1 MAIGK
6 RVISKKIKKTAYL
19 FAGLLFYS
27 LQRYAIPPAC
37 GIIVSRKH
45 VYLLYESRQISKC
58 EANKNETEIR
68 SMKKA
73 FLYSLKHSI
82 PILISF
88 IPVGLA
94 YGILMQTSGL
104 NWLWTGA
111 CSLFIFAG
119 SLQFLAVSFFA
130 GGVSLFSVAVMA
142 FLLNS
147 RHIFYGIPFIDR
159 WKQYGPWKLFLIY
172 ALPDEAFSL
181 HCSNT
186 FDDGSEEDRKWTYVF
201 DALLVLLYW
210 VILSVTGAL
219 IGSLISF
226 NTDGIDFTLTALFIV
241 ILTEQMKTADGNVL
255 PAVIAA
261 VSSVICLLLF
271 GPSGFILPSLMMTVL
286 LLNLLRGRIEKRMP
300 A

>member
-1 MAIGK
+1 
-6 RVISKKIKKTAYL
+6 
-19 FAGLLFYS
+19 
-27 LQRYAIPPAC
+27 
-37 GIIVSRKH
+37 
-45 VYLLYESRQISKC
+45 
-58 EANKNETEIR
+58 
-68 SMKKA
+68 MKKA

-130 GGVSLFSVAVMA
+130 GGVSLLSVAVMA

-186 FDDGSEEDRKWTYVF
+186 FDDGSEENRKWTYVF

-226 NTDGIDFTLTALFIV
+226 NTDGIDFALTALFIV